1 MKLLAAL
8 IAVYLCTAPA
18 CAHDHNHPELKG
30 WFEGLQSGRGMCCDG
45 KDALH
50 LSDVDWERQNKKDSH
65 IRVRVPKDEEFFKR
79 ALAGEQN
86 IETVWVDVNDNAVID
101 DIPNKTGVPLVW
113 PVYKTPQSNER
124 KALFYWVSCILDS
137 TFHVS
142 LHA

>member
-1 MKLLAAL
+1 MKLLTAL
-8 IAVYLCTAPA
+8 IAVYLSTAPA

-50 LSDVDWERQNKKDSH
+50 LSDVDWRWQNKEDSH
-65 IRVRVPKDEEFFKR
+65 IRVRVPKDEEFFQR
-79 ALAGEQN
+79 ALAGDQN

-113 PVYKTPQSNER
+113 PAYYPDINIVWIRCFMPG
-124 KALFYWVSCILDS
+124 AG
-137 TFHVS
+137 
-142 LHA
+142 A